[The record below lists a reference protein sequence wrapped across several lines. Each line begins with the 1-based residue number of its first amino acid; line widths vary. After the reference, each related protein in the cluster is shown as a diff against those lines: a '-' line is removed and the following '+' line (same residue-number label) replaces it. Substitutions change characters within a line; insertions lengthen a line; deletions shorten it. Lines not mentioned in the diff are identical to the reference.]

1 MTTTAAP
8 VGISSPTWAV
18 IVAGFGRT
26 RTLSLHA
33 ALGRL
38 GFAPCEHM
46 SNCFAPLERFALW
59 LELAR
64 RKRAGELIDWRPLIR
79 GCTGCPVVELTCA
92 GDELALMVAD

>member
-1 MTTTAAP
+1 
-8 VGISSPTWAV
+8 
-18 IVAGFGRT
+18 
-26 RTLSLHA
+26 
-33 ALGRL
+33 
-38 GFAPCEHM
+38 M